1 MKNADKEGNVVL
13 DTQPQK
19 ERLIEPGRKT
29 ISFHVSTDEKARIIK
44 TAVDD
49 YGLTVSEYIRHKLL
63 TDDKTAKAQIEET
76 NTDDAPS
83 KDEMIDGLFD
93 DMEAMSTKLRDKDTL
108 IAELKSVIENP
119 DKSLLSINFNDEQKV
134 MLAQIQNYR
143 KANGVEPIDLTAILI
158 KGLLEFAN
166 DEYWSNNFSNNN
178 GVRLSEF
185 EGALTIME

>member
-13 DTQPQK
+13 DTQTQK

-29 ISFHVSTDEKARIIK
+29 ISFHVLPDEKARIIK

-63 TDDKTAKAQIEET
+63 TEDKTDKAQIEET
-76 NTDDAPS
+76 QTDDAPS

-93 DMEAMSTKLRDKDTL
+93 EMEAMSTKLRDKDTL

-119 DKSLLSINFNDEQKV
+119 DNSLLSINFNDEQKV

-185 EGALTIME
+185 EGALTILE